1 MQLETM
7 SRRARHPVYLPL
19 GRGAN
24 NVLQS
29 DWEPLLDVI
38 ADQGRDP
45 AERAEIFHA
54 SLAQLIVQQACRVRH
69 QHDIDQVG
77 LCGGVFQ
84 NRVLTEQAIDA
95 LQRRGFAVYLPEQL
109 PVNDAA
115 LCYGQAA
122 HIAASAVRKP

>member
-1 MQLETM
+1 MQLETL
-7 SRRARHPVYLPL
+7 STHARHPVYLPL
-19 GRGAN
+19 GRGEN
-24 NVLQS
+24 NILQS

-38 ADQGRDP
+38 ANQDRDP

-54 SLAQLIVQQACRVRH
+54 SLAQLIVQQARRVRQ
-69 QHDIDQVG
+69 QHDVDQVG

-95 LQRRGFAVYLPEQL
+95 LQRRGFMVYLPEKL

-122 HIAASAVRKP
+122 HFAARKP